1 MARLHAVERRAGTR
15 GPYERPRLS
24 KDYLRGE
31 AGRERVYVHGEGF
44 YADHD
49 IELHLGRTAV
59 DMNTTLQ
66 EIALD
71 VMPQQDDGIPVAE
84 PSARKERIMS
94 SPNGVGSDAPPTNP
108 TPGIQRLL
116 FVSDAAVADVDELP
130 PAGCGCAW

>member
-1 MARLHAVERRAGTR
+1 MARLQAVERRAGTR

-24 KDYLRGE
+24 KDDLRGE

-84 PSARKERIMS
+84 HPLERSAS
-94 SPNGVGSDAPPTNP
+94 
-108 TPGIQRLL
+108 
-116 FVSDAAVADVDELP
+116 
-130 PAGCGCAW
+130 

>member
-1 MARLHAVERRAGTR
+1 MLQFAGDEAPPNSQPLDGAPAHRRRLRRLSRVAGRVRRGVARLQAVERRAGTR

-84 PSARKERIMS
+84 HPLERSAS
-94 SPNGVGSDAPPTNP
+94 
-108 TPGIQRLL
+108 
-116 FVSDAAVADVDELP
+116 
-130 PAGCGCAW
+130 